1 MYRTIVVGTDCSPT
15 ADVAVM
21 RAAELAVLTGAR
33 LLLVSA
39 YQESASALA
48 AMAGASPFAHGWPES
63 AVQEQRSRVEATAT
77 RLRAA
82 GLEVDVR
89 VEVGG
94 AAETLVG
101 AAEAVGAD
109 LLVVGDRGLKG
120 IRGLLGSVPSR
131 VSHRARLDILVVHT
145 T

>member
-1 MYRTIVVGTDCSPT
+1 
-15 ADVAVM
+15 
-21 RAAELAVLTGAR
+21 
-33 LLLVSA
+33 
-39 YQESASALA
+39 
-48 AMAGASPFAHGWPES
+48 
-63 AVQEQRSRVEATAT
+63 
-77 RLRAA
+77 
-82 GLEVDVR
+82 

>member
-1 MYRTIVVGTDCSPT
+1 
-15 ADVAVM
+15 
-21 RAAELAVLTGAR
+21 
-33 LLLVSA
+33 
-39 YQESASALA
+39 
-48 AMAGASPFAHGWPES
+48 
-63 AVQEQRSRVEATAT
+63 
-77 RLRAA
+77 
-82 GLEVDVR
+82 
-89 VEVGG
+89 VGG

-131 VSHRARLDILVVHT
+131 VSHRARLDILEVHT